1 MSQVI
6 LCQSEDVRTKLD
18 VRLEGQTVWLSQKQ
32 LTELFGKAKETISEH
47 IKNIFE
53 DGELEELSVV
63 RLFRTTA
70 APPEL

>member
-1 MSQVI
+1 V
-6 LCQSEDVRTKLD
+6 
-18 VRLEGQTVWLSQKQ
+18 G
-32 LTELFGKAKETISEH
+32 LTPLKETISEH